1 VTHDHE
7 HDSEVHGHDH
17 VHDHDDEPTPDG
29 LRGELHDRGYRMT
42 PQRRLVLD
50 AVSSLGHA
58 TPDEVLLRVREQ
70 ASGVNASTIY
80 RNLEL
85 LEELGLVRH
94 SHLGSGPST
103 WHAASHSGHLHLLCR
118 SCGSITEVDVSL
130 VADLVGRLERDTGF
144 KSDMEHFAV
153 QGICADCLAA
163 GRDA

>member
-1 VTHDHE
+1 VTHDH
-7 HDSEVHGHDH
+7 D
-17 VHDHDDEPTPDG
+17 HDHDSRVHEAEE

-58 TPDEVLLRVREQ
+58 TPEAVLARVREQ

-85 LEELGLVRH
+85 LEELGLIRH

-103 WHAASHSGHLHLLCR
+103 WHAASHSGHLHLVCR
-118 SCGSITEVDVSL
+118 SCGSVVEVDVSL
-130 VADLVGRLERDTGF
+130 AADLVGRLERDTGF
-144 KSDMEHFAV
+144 KSDMEHFGV
-153 QGICADCLAA
+153 QGTCAACRATSGTA
-163 GRDA
+163 

>member
-1 VTHDHE
+1 VSHDHA
-7 HDSEVHGHDH
+7 
-17 VHDHDDEPTPDG
+17 HDHDSHTHESEG

-50 AVSSLGHA
+50 AVSALGHA
-58 TPDEVLLRVREQ
+58 TPDEVLSRVREQ

-94 SHLGSGPST
+94 SHLGSGPTT
-103 WHAASHSGHLHLLCR
+103 WHVATHSGHLHLVCR
-118 SCGSITEVDVSL
+118 SCGSVTEVDVSL
-130 VADLVGRLERDTGF
+130 AADLVGRLERDTGF
-144 KSDMEHFAV
+144 KSDMEHFGV
-153 QGICADCLAA
+153 QGTCADCLAA

>member
-1 VTHDHE
+1 VTHE
-7 HDSEVHGHDH
+7 H
-17 VHDHDDEPTPDG
+17 G

-58 TPDEVLLRVREQ
+58 TPEEVLVRVREQ

-85 LEELGLVRH
+85 LEELGLIRH

-103 WHAASHSGHLHLLCR
+103 WHAASHSGHLHLVCR
-118 SCGSITEVDVSL
+118 SCGSVTEVDISL
-130 VADLVGRLERDTGF
+130 AADLMGRLERDTGF
-144 KSDMEHFAV
+144 KPDMEHFGF
-153 QGICADCLAA
+153 QGTCAACQARN
-163 GRDA
+163 GTE